1 MNINLPICK
10 MTMRY
15 HLTPMRMG
23 IIKKTRG
30 NKAGENVEKRE
41 PLSTVGGV
49 VSWCSHCGN

>member
-1 MNINLPICK
+1 
-10 MTMRY
+10 MRY

-41 PLSTVGGV
+41 PAYTVGGSV
-49 VSWCSHCGN
+49 NWCNCYGQQYDNSFKN